1 MSNKRSKVEI
11 ASIFAARPNFF
22 EEHQKKY
29 SAIQK
34 KTFNDIL
41 KCRTAQL
48 GGHLRICDKC
58 NHTKQAYNSCRNRH
72 CPKCQFVKKEKWID
86 KLSGNLPPVKYFHL
100 VFTIPECLNKLFYIN
115 QKQAYNLLFQAAS
128 KAIAQGAQ
136 NTKYLGAKSGA
147 VGILHTWGQTLSYH
161 PHIHMI
167 VPAGGL
173 SEDNSEWIPSHENF
187 FLPVKVLSAIFRG
200 ILCKTIENG
209 IENKSIKLPDGNAS
223 FQSIKN
229 TCYKTKWVVY
239 SEKPF
244 SNPEN
249 LINYL
254 ANYTHRV
261 AISNQR
267 ILELKDGKVTFMYKD
282 YKVGGFRKKMTL
294 DEDEFIRRFLQH
306 VLPSGFSKI
315 RYFGFL
321 ALRCLKSN
329 LEDIFS
335 LLEKDILL
343 PKYEGLNAY
352 EVIRTLFNKDPICC
366 EKCKKGRYIKT
377 PINQPK
383 PT

>member
-11 ASIFAARPNFF
+11 ASIFSARPNFF

-34 KTFNDIL
+34 KTFNDVL

-128 KAIAQGAQ
+128 KAIAQGAP
-136 NTKYLGAKSGA
+136 NTKYLGAKAGA
-147 VGILHTWGQTLSYH
+147 VGVLHTWGQTLSYH

-173 SEDNSEWIPSHENF
+173 SEDNSEWITSHENF
-187 FLPVKVLSAIFRG
+187 FLPVKVLSALFRG
-200 ILCKTIENG
+200 ILCKAIENG
-209 IENKSIKLPDGNAS
+209 IEKKSIKLPDGNAS

-229 TCYKTKWVVY
+229 ACYKTKWVVY

-267 ILELKDGKVTFMYKD
+267 ILEHKDGKVTFMYKD

-294 DEDEFIRRFLQH
+294 DVDEFIRRFLQH

-335 LLEKDILL
+335 LLEKDILI

-366 EKCKKGRYIKT
+366 EKCKKGRYIKI

>member
-1 MSNKRSKVEI
+1 MSNKRSKVEV
-11 ASIFAARPNFF
+11 ASIFAARPDFF
-22 EEHQKKY
+22 EQQQAKFTDVQKK
-29 SAIQK
+29 A
-34 KTFNDIL
+34 FNDIL

-48 GGHLRICDKC
+48 GGHLQICDKC

-115 QKQAYNLLFQAAS
+115 QKEAYNLLFNAAS
-128 KAIAQGAQ
+128 KAITQVAK
-136 NTKYLGAKSGA
+136 NTNFLGAKPGA
-147 VGILHTWGQTLSYH
+147 VGVLHTWGQTLSYH

-173 SEDNSEWIPSHENF
+173 SEDNSEWIPSHEKF

-200 ILCKTIENG
+200 ILCKAIENS
-209 IENKSIKLPDGNAS
+209 IVNKTIKLPDENAS

-229 TCYKTKWVVY
+229 ACYKTKWVVY

-244 SNPEN
+244 NSPEN

-254 ANYTHRV
+254 GNYTHRV

-267 ILELKDGKVTFMYKD
+267 VLEHRDGKVTFSYKD
-282 YKVGGFRKKMTL
+282 YKSAGIRKTITL
-294 DEDEFIRRFLQH
+294 DEEEFIRRFLQH
-306 VLPSGFSKI
+306 ILPLGFSKI

-321 ALRCLKSN
+321 ALRHIKTN
-329 LEDIFS
+329 LDNCCS
-335 LLEKDILL
+335 LLDKTVRL
-343 PKYEGLNAY
+343 PKFEGLNDY
-352 EVIRTLFNKDPICC
+352 EVIRSLFKMDPICC
-366 EKCKKGRYIKT
+366 EKCKKGRYINTSLKR
-377 PINQPK
+377 PN